1 MIQQRFHLGKAFSSS
16 YADINYDKD
25 NSKVHYVMLYPD
37 GVSGDGIMMTVDFKL
52 LGTDKSYQP
61 ELKINSLIDSSNEM
75 NEILYSIKYQQETG
89 VIIQIKAAILQI
101 KK

>member
-1 MIQQRFHLGKAFSSS
+1 
-16 YADINYDKD
+16 
-25 NSKVHYVMLYPD
+25 MLYPD

-75 NEILYSIKYQQETG
+75 NEIPYSIKYQQKCTNKRDCKCNREGRTVCKAG
-89 VIIQIKAAILQI
+89 NTTRITQIWNGNKGREL
-101 KK
+101 K